1 MTLAKRASR
10 PDITWSRD
18 WILFGIIFHLED
30 QFPGR
35 QTPKAFKAMPSP
47 SKVAVGGRVYLNCPY
62 SQKEQAKSLGARWD
76 QNMRRWYVC
85 LESNVDVAKFQRW
98 LPQGFEAS
106 RATSS
111 STNIPHPEKQQHPCV
126 DVPQQ
131 FGSPEMEACTEIF
144 KEMEAGELEFA
155 SPAISTVHPV
165 AQANNEKAS
174 GEKKRKSRKD
184 KKYATPEEKR
194 AARIVNNKKYRM
206 NIKKKLESVP
216 KNVVHQ
222 LPVHYCPPNAESM
235 EIFRSTSSVIDARS
249 WGEENFDGLV
259 EEVIMELSQSGKCMC
274 LGRIFYDAP
283 NPAQA
288 TKRFIQP
295 GYARVPK
302 PISANALNYVVFEWF
317 PCVTPE
323 MDVISGEILMEYICD
338 QCKLAIAM
346 YVIHQISIC
355 FVHSFFFARA
365 SLWTASMVKQ
375 EPQSNKDF
383 FTINLATGNN
393 YAMCTYR
400 LHPRCSECAVEY
412 LLATFFFAK
421 FESCFLCF
429 RCNITRMHM

>member
-1 MTLAKRASR
+1 
-10 PDITWSRD
+10 
-18 WILFGIIFHLED
+18 
-30 QFPGR
+30 
-35 QTPKAFKAMPSP
+35 
-47 SKVAVGGRVYLNCPY
+47 
-62 SQKEQAKSLGARWD
+62 
-76 QNMRRWYVC
+76 MRRWYVC

-111 STNIPHPEKQQHPCV
+111 STNITHPEKQQHPCV

-131 FGSPEMEACTEIF
+131 FGSPEMEACTEIS

-194 AARIVNNKKYRM
+194 AAKIVNNKKYRM

-355 FVHSFFFARA
+355 FVHSFFFFLPGPHYGQHPWSSRNPNPTKIFSQSIWQRGIIMQCAPTDFIQDA
-365 SLWTASMVKQ
+365 PNA
-375 EPQSNKDF
+375 QSN
-383 FTINLATGNN
+383 T
-393 YAMCTYR
+393 C
-400 LHPRCSECAVEY
+400 
-412 LLATFFFAK
+412 
-421 FESCFLCF
+421 
-429 RCNITRMHM
+429 